1 MFAFR
6 MSDVGTLFL
15 SLKSLT
21 HLGLSPLE
29 REVSDIK
36 ALLLSR
42 IYEMDMPALPELV

>member
-1 MFAFR
+1 

-15 SLKSLT
+15 SVNPSPF
-21 HLGLSPLE
+21 LGLNLLE

-42 IYEMDMPALPELV
+42 IYEMDMPALPELA